1 MDGSW
6 SNRKKTFTIGGTL
19 GAIASLVTIVSF
31 FTAHSASAPPSS
43 LGQNPAG
50 SLAYPSSA
58 APSGHQS
65 TTTSSTAS
73 SYMSNCEQNISGP
86 SFCQC
91 TLNWF
96 EANVT
101 PSQFAQDL
109 TMLQQWEPTQAGD
122 PPQDMVKATVA
133 CTVNG
138 G

>member
-31 FTAHSASAPPSS
+31 FTAHSTPAPSS
-43 LGQNPAG
+43 LSQNPAG
-50 SLAYPSSA
+50 SLTSPSSP
-58 APSGHQS
+58 APPRHQS
-65 TTTSSTAS
+65 TTSSTAS
-73 SYMSNCEQNISGP
+73 TYMSNCEQKISGP

-101 PSQFAQDL
+101 QSQFAQDL
-109 TMLQQWEPTQAGD
+109 AMLQQWEPSQAGD

>member
-6 SNRKKTFTIGGTL
+6 TNRKKTFTIGGAL

-31 FTAHSASAPPSS
+31 FTAHSTSAPPSS
-43 LGQNPAG
+43 LSQNPAG
-50 SLAYPSSA
+50 SLTYPSSS
-58 APSGHQS
+58 APPAHQS
-65 TTTSSTAS
+65 TTSS

-96 EANVT
+96 EAHVT
-101 PSQFAQDL
+101 QSQFAQDL
-109 TMLQQWEPTQAGD
+109 AQLQQWEPSQAGD